1 MLNFEC
7 KYRENHLKLACNEFD
22 NIKLVADNEVCKG
35 WNMDRFGY
43 NKINIT
49 KYSSGNYR
57 YSVEDNKGYM
67 SDYFIC
73 RFDGNSITITE
84 AYVNGRML
92 KADRFL
98 KTYSQTAMRIFAL
111 VKCGK
116 ID

>member
-22 NIKLVADNEVCKG
+22 NIKLVADNDVCKG
-35 WNMDRFGY
+35 WDMDRFGY

-49 KYSSGNYR
+49 KYSSGDYR
-57 YSVEDNKGYM
+57 YSIQDNDGYYR
-67 SDYFIC
+67 DNFIC

-84 AYVNGRML
+84 AYVNKRTL
-92 KADRFL
+92 KAEKFL
-98 KTYSQTAMRIFAL
+98 KTYTQTAMRIFAL